1 MTGRIFSRF
10 HSACTIKLPLLTGKT
25 TVTKTAPLSQQAYLE
40 KCKTAASKGNVI
52 AQNTL
57 GFLYLNGQSV
67 TQDYQLAAKWFRH
80 AADNHYAPAQ
90 FNLAIMYKLGQGVEQ
105 NHSES
110 IKWMQ
115 LAANQDYAEAQSH
128 LGNMYYQ
135 GLAVMQDYQMAYMWW
150 SLAEQN
156 GVEDLQ
162 HIKAVLLEKMTESE
176 IDQAE
181 QSIKQWQ
188 KKQ

>member
-1 MTGRIFSRF
+1 MTNSLKNCYLNC
-10 HSACTIKLPLLTGKT
+10 SPEKTLTKT
-25 TVTKTAPLSQQAYLE
+25 TELSQQEYLE
-40 KCKTAASKGNVI
+40 KCKSAASKGNAI

-67 TQDYQLAAKWFRH
+67 DQDYQQAAKWFRH

-90 FNLAIMYKLGQGVEQ
+90 FNLAIMYKLGQGIEQ
-105 NHSES
+105 NHTES

-115 LAANQDYAEAQSH
+115 LAANQGYAEAQSN

-162 HIKAVLLEKMTESE
+162 HIKAALIKKMTENDIS
-176 IDQAE
+176 QAE
-181 QSIKQWQ
+181 QSIKQW
-188 KKQ
+188 KNKQ